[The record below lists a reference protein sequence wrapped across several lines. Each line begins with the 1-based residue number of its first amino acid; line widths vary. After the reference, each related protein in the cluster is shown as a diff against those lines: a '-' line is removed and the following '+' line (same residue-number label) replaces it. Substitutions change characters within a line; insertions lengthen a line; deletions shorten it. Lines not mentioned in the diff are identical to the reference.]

1 MKAITAEHKLE
12 LILLV
17 NNSIVNTKLTKTEI
31 QEVMNLQHCI
41 INNII
46 NPRVQNTNDLTDLC
60 VVFGRVCNMLE
71 QPGKYDGNYR
81 KVLSDNYFVTT
92 GIPDTAK
99 IRLIKEQ
106 NNLYCSVNDKLTAKD
121 KWDIAQ
127 CVRALINLMQF
138 WQPEE

>member
-1 MKAITAEHKLE
+1 MKELTTEHKLE

-31 QEVMNLQHCI
+31 QEVMNLQHCM

-46 NPRVQNTNDLTDLC
+46 NPRVRNTNDLNDLC
-60 VVFGRVCNMLE
+60 CVFDRVCNMLE

-81 KVLSDNYFVTT
+81 KVFSENYFVTT
-92 GIPDTAK
+92 SIPDNAK

-106 NNLYCSVNDKLTAKD
+106 NNLYCSVKNDKLSD
-121 KWDIAQ
+121 KEKWNIAQ
-127 CVRALINLMQF
+127 CVRVLIKQINY
-138 WQPEE
+138 WRG